1 VRVGQTRAVCRVL
14 VAAFLALCA
23 AAPLTTSSPLAASS
37 AAAQPA
43 PDPLAELSQLE
54 QRADEARIQAN
65 EAAERYTNAQSSFED
80 LGNKIAALEQ
90 KIAAGEARR
99 EELRGIAERRAIV
112 AYKNQGTDRD
122 AIFESRN
129 PAESARTS
137 ILLERANEA
146 DNAAVAEMAAVNAQ
160 LAAQRDRL
168 AEDSKDY
175 NAYRQRLADERK
187 VLEARVAEADLA
199 LRALQAKRAAEG
211 LGAPVVD
218 GLVCPVPGAA
228 FSNDFGQPRRGHS
241 HQGNDMFAPMG
252 TPNLAV
258 VGGNVTYGPGGSGG
272 NGAYLEGD
280 NGVTYIYYHLSEYV
294 GGPRRVAQGEI
305 IAKLGM
311 TGNAGAP
318 HTHFEIRPGGRTASP
333 INPYVTLVKICQ

>member
-1 VRVGQTRAVCRVL
+1 MRVGQLGAVCRVL
-14 VAAFLALCA
+14 LAVAFIAIVGV
-23 AAPLTTSSPLAASS
+23 PLTAGS
-37 AAAQPA
+37 AGAQPA
-43 PDPLAELSQLE
+43 PDPLAEMNE
-54 QRADEARIQAN
+54 MKQRADQARSEAN
-65 EAAERYTNAQSSFED
+65 DAAERYTNAQSSFEG
-80 LGNKIAALEQ
+80 LGDKIAELEQ

-99 EELRGIAERRAIV
+99 EELRSIAERRAII
-112 AYKNQGTDRD
+112 AYKHQASDRD
-122 AIFESRN
+122 VVLDAAN
-129 PAESARTS
+129 PTEGARS
-137 ILLERANEA
+137 SVLLDRANQA
-146 DNAAVAEMAAVNAQ
+146 DNAAVAEMAALNAQ

-168 AEDSKDY
+168 AEDSKDF

-187 VLEARVAEADLA
+187 LLDAKVAEADLA
-199 LRALQAKRAAEG
+199 FRSLQAKRIAEG
-211 LGAPVVD
+211 LGVSVVD

-228 FSNDFGQPRRGHS
+228 FSNDFGQPRTGHT

-294 GGPRRVAQGEI
+294 GGPRRVAQGEV

-318 HTHFEIRPGGRTASP
+318 HTHFEMRPGGRTANAV
-333 INPYVTLVKICQ
+333 NPFPTISKIC

>member
-1 VRVGQTRAVCRVL
+1 VL
-14 VAAFLALCA
+14 L
-23 AAPLTTSSPLAASS
+23 
-37 AAAQPA
+37 
-43 PDPLAELSQLE
+43 D
-54 QRADEARIQAN
+54 
-65 EAAERYTNAQSSFED
+65 
-80 LGNKIAALEQ
+80 
-90 KIAAGEARR
+90 
-99 EELRGIAERRAIV
+99 
-112 AYKNQGTDRD
+112 
-122 AIFESRN
+122 
-129 PAESARTS
+129 
-137 ILLERANEA
+137 RANQA
-146 DNAAVAEMAAVNAQ
+146 DNAAVAEMAALNAQ

-168 AEDSKDY
+168 AEDSKDF

-187 VLEARVAEADLA
+187 LLDAKVAEADLA
-199 LRALQAKRAAEG
+199 FRSLQAKRIAEG
-211 LGAPVVD
+211 LGVSVVD

-228 FSNDFGQPRRGHS
+228 FSNDFGQPRTGHT

-294 GGPRRVAQGEI
+294 GGPRRVAQGEV

-318 HTHFEIRPGGRTASP
+318 HTHFEMRPGGRTANAV
-333 INPYVTLVKICQ
+333 NPFPTISKIC

>member
-1 VRVGQTRAVCRVL
+1 V
-14 VAAFLALCA
+14 ALCA
-23 AAPLTTSSPLAASS
+23 AAPLTTSSAG
-37 AAAQPA
+37 AQPA
-43 PDPLAELSQLE
+43 PDPLAELT
-54 QRADEARIQAN
+54 QRADEARREAN

-80 LGNKIAALEQ
+80 LGNKIADLEQ

-112 AYKNQGTDRD
+112 AYKTQGTDRD

-129 PAESARTS
+129 PQESARLS
-137 ILLERANEA
+137 VLLERANAA
-146 DNAAVAEMAAVNAQ
+146 DNAAVAEMAAVSAQ

-175 NAYRQRLADERK
+175 NSYRQRLADERNLLDAK
-187 VLEARVAEADLA
+187 VAGADLA
-199 LRALQAKRAAEG
+199 MRALQAQRVAAG
-211 LGAPVVD
+211 LGAPVVE

-228 FSNDFGQPRRGHS
+228 FSNDFGQPRTGHS

-272 NGAYLEGD
+272 MGAYLEGE

-294 GGPRRVAQGEI
+294 GGPRRVAQGEV

-318 HTHFEIRPGGRTASP
+318 HTHFEIRPGGRTATA
-333 INPYVTLVKICQ
+333 INPFPTISKICE

>member
-1 VRVGQTRAVCRVL
+1 MRVGQTRGVCRVL
-14 VAAFLALCA
+14 VAAAVVA
-23 AAPLTTSSPLAASS
+23 IAGVPLTAGS
-37 AAAQPA
+37 AGGQPA
-43 PDPLAELSQLE
+43 PDPLADLK
-54 QRADEARIQAN
+54 QRADQARLEAN
-65 EAAERYTNAQSSFED
+65 DAAERYTNAQSSFED
-80 LGNKIAALEQ
+80 LGNKIAEAEQ
-90 KIAAGEARR
+90 KIAEGEARR
-99 EELRGIAERRAIV
+99 EELRVIAERRAIL

-129 PAESARTS
+129 PQESARLS
-137 ILLERANEA
+137 VLLDRANQA
-146 DNAAVAEMAAVNAQ
+146 DNAAVADLAAVNAQ
-160 LAAQRDRL
+160 LAAQRDKL
-168 AEDSKDY
+168 AEDSRDY

-187 VLEARVAEADLA
+187 LLDMKVAEADLA
-199 LRALQAKRAAEG
+199 VREIQAKRAAEG
-211 LGAPVVD
+211 LGAPVID

-228 FSNDFGQPRRGHS
+228 FSNDFGQPRTGHT

-258 VGGNVTYGPGGSGG
+258 VGGNITYGPGGSGG

-294 GGPRRVAQGEI
+294 GGPRRVAQGEVV
-305 IAKLGM
+305 AKLGM

>member
-1 VRVGQTRAVCRVL
+1 V
-14 VAAFLALCA
+14 ALCA
-23 AAPLTTSSPLAASS
+23 AAPLTTSSAG
-37 AAAQPA
+37 AQPA
-43 PDPLAELSQLE
+43 PDPLAELT
-54 QRADEARIQAN
+54 QRADEARREAN

-80 LGNKIAALEQ
+80 LGNKIADLEQ

-112 AYKNQGTDRD
+112 AYKTQGTDRD

-129 PAESARTS
+129 PQESARLS
-137 ILLERANEA
+137 VLLERANAA
-146 DNAAVAEMAAVNAQ
+146 DNAAVAEMAAVSAQ

-175 NAYRQRLADERK
+175 NSYRQRLADERN
-187 VLEARVAEADLA
+187 LLDANVAGADLA
-199 LRALQAKRAAEG
+199 MRALQAQRVAAG

-228 FSNDFGQPRRGHS
+228 FSNDFGQPRTGHS

-272 NGAYLEGD
+272 MGAYLEGE

-294 GGPRRVAQGEI
+294 GGPRRVAQGEV

-318 HTHFEIRPGGRTASP
+318 HTHFEIRPGGRTATA
-333 INPYVTLVKICQ
+333 INPFPTISKICQ

>member
-1 VRVGQTRAVCRVL
+1 
-14 VAAFLALCA
+14 LALCA
-23 AAPLTTSSPLAASS
+23 AAPLTTSSPLATSS
-37 AAAQPA
+37 AGAQPA
-43 PDPLAELSQLE
+43 PDPLAELDQLK
-54 QRADEARIQAN
+54 QHADEARREAN

-80 LGNKIAALEQ
+80 LGNKIAELEQ
-90 KIAAGEARR
+90 KIAAGDARR

-112 AYKNQGTDRD
+112 AYKNQDADRG
-122 AIFESRN
+122 AIFESRS
-129 PAESARTS
+129 PQEGARS
-137 ILLERANEA
+137 FVLLDRANEA
-146 DNAAVAEMAAVNAQ
+146 DNAAVAEMASLNAQ

-175 NAYRQRLADERK
+175 NGYRQRLADERNVLDAK
-187 VLEARVAEADLA
+187 VAAADLA
-199 LRALQAKRAAEG
+199 LRELQAKRAAEG

-228 FSNDFGQPRRGHS
+228 FSNDFGQPRTGHT

-258 VGGNVTYGPGGSGG
+258 VAGNVTYGPGGSGG
-272 NGAYLEGD
+272 NGAYLAGD
-280 NGVTYIYYHLSEYV
+280 NGVTYIYYHLSEYI

-318 HTHFEIRPGGRTASP
+318 HTHFEIRPGGRTARP

>member
-1 VRVGQTRAVCRVL
+1 MRVGQLGAVCRVL
-14 VAAFLALCA
+14 LAVAFIAIVGV
-23 AAPLTTSSPLAASS
+23 PLTAGS
-37 AAAQPA
+37 AGAQPA
-43 PDPLAELSQLE
+43 PDPLAEMNE
-54 QRADEARIQAN
+54 MKQRADQARSEAN
-65 EAAERYTNAQSSFED
+65 DAAERYTNAQSSFEG
-80 LGNKIAALEQ
+80 LGDKIAELEQ

-99 EELRGIAERRAIV
+99 QELRSIAERRAII
-112 AYKNQGTDRD
+112 AYKHQASDRD
-122 AIFESRN
+122 VVLDAAN
-129 PAESARTS
+129 PTEGARS
-137 ILLERANEA
+137 SVLLDRANQA
-146 DNAAVAEMAAVNAQ
+146 DNAAVAEMAALNAQ

-168 AEDSKDY
+168 AEDSKDF

-187 VLEARVAEADLA
+187 LLDAKVAEADLA
-199 LRALQAKRAAEG
+199 FRSLQAKRIAEG
-211 LGAPVVD
+211 LGVSVVD

-228 FSNDFGQPRRGHS
+228 FSNDFGQPRTGHT

-294 GGPRRVAQGEI
+294 GGPRRVAQGEV

-318 HTHFEIRPGGRTASP
+318 HTHFEMRPGGRTANAV
-333 INPYVTLVKICQ
+333 NPFPTISKIC

>member
-1 VRVGQTRAVCRVL
+1 V
-14 VAAFLALCA
+14 ALCA
-23 AAPLTTSSPLAASS
+23 AAPLTTSSAG
-37 AAAQPA
+37 AQPA
-43 PDPLAELSQLE
+43 PDPLAELT
-54 QRADEARIQAN
+54 QRADEARREAN

-80 LGNKIAALEQ
+80 LGNKIAELEQ

-112 AYKNQGTDRD
+112 AYKTQGTDRD

-129 PAESARTS
+129 PQESARLS
-137 ILLERANEA
+137 VLLERANAA
-146 DNAAVAEMAAVNAQ
+146 DNAAVAEMAAVSAQ

-175 NAYRQRLADERK
+175 NSYRQRLADERN
-187 VLEARVAEADLA
+187 LLDANVAGADLA
-199 LRALQAKRAAEG
+199 MRALQAQRVAAG

-228 FSNDFGQPRRGHS
+228 FSNDFGQPRTGHS

-272 NGAYLEGD
+272 MGAYLEGE

-294 GGPRRVAQGEI
+294 GGPRRVAQGEV

-318 HTHFEIRPGGRTASP
+318 HTHFEIRPGGRTATA
-333 INPYVTLVKICQ
+333 INPFPTISKICQ

>member
-1 VRVGQTRAVCRVL
+1 V
-14 VAAFLALCA
+14 ALCA
-23 AAPLTTSSPLAASS
+23 AAPLTTSSAG
-37 AAAQPA
+37 AQPA
-43 PDPLAELSQLE
+43 PDPLAELT
-54 QRADEARIQAN
+54 QRADEARREAN

-80 LGNKIAALEQ
+80 LGNKIADLEQ

-112 AYKNQGTDRD
+112 AYKTQGTDRD

-129 PAESARTS
+129 PQESARLS
-137 ILLERANEA
+137 VLLERANAA

-175 NAYRQRLADERK
+175 NSYRQRLADERNLLDAK
-187 VLEARVAEADLA
+187 VAGADLA
-199 LRALQAKRAAEG
+199 MRALQAQRVAAG
-211 LGAPVVD
+211 LGAPVVE

-228 FSNDFGQPRRGHS
+228 FSNDFGQPRTGHS

-272 NGAYLEGD
+272 MGAYLEGE

-294 GGPRRVAQGEI
+294 GGPRRVAQGEV

-318 HTHFEIRPGGRTASP
+318 HTHFEIRPGGRTATA
-333 INPYVTLVKICQ
+333 INPFPTISKICQ